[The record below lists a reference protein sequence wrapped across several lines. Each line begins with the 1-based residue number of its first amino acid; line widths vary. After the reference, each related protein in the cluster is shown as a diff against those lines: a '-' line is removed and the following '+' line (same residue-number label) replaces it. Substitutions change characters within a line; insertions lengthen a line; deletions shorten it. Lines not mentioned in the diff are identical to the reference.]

1 MSISERALAV
11 VHSAPSLA
19 RYDAACKAL
28 ADARSVDEVKDV
40 RDKSE
45 AMRAYARQAKNKQL
59 EIDAAEIRIRAERRI
74 GELMEAQRDGVGF
87 AKPGPKEIGS
97 DDDPNYRPAL
107 ADVGIDKHLADR
119 ARKLAAVPKEE
130 FDGMVGEWRER
141 VEQENERVTINL
153 LKAGERHVRGTF
165 GSGDNEWYTPEE
177 YLNAARDVLG
187 AIDLDPA
194 SSAAA
199 QKAVGAKRFFSEKQD
214 GLKQEWRGRVWL
226 NPPYAQPLISEFVS
240 KMVAERRA
248 ENVSAAIMLTHNY
261 TDTAWFHEAASLAD
275 AICFTR
281 GRVKFID
288 ENGEEAA
295 PTQGQAFF
303 YFGDD
308 VPKFADR
315 FASVGF
321 VVTPHKTEK

>member
-11 VHSAPSLA
+11 VHSVPSLA

-74 GELMEAQRDGVGF
+74 GELMEAQREAGQMHRGGGDHRV
-87 AKPGPKEIGS
+87 AEKPGAPITLSE
-97 DDDPNYRPAL
+97 A
-107 ADVGIDKHLADR
+107 GIDKNLADR

-177 YLNAARDVLG
+177 YLDAARDVLG